1 MGADCGIREG
11 VYAFSFGVVTGGQ
24 MNRPL
29 AVNNDLSLTP
39 AS

>member
-1 MGADCGIREG
+1 MGARCGIREG
-11 VYAFSFGVVTGGQ
+11 PALSSRGVVIGGQ
-24 MNRPL
+24 MSWLL

>member
-1 MGADCGIREG
+1 MASVRGSVLFHLGWRL
-11 VYAFSFGVVTGGQ
+11 GGQ

-39 AS
+39 GS